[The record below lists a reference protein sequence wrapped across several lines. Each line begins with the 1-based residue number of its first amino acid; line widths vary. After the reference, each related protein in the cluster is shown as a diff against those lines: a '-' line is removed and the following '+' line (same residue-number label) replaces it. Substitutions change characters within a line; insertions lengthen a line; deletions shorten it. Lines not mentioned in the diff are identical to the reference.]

1 MPDDDTHEGRF
12 VGRDETWHYEFVA
25 HGRASSFWQCATD
38 CPHPDHE
45 VNEPLRRAAE
55 RAAKTI
61 TRRPA

>member
-1 MPDDDTHEGRF
+1 MTTESAAPAHEGQF
-12 VGRDETWHYEFVA
+12 VGRDGKW
-25 HGRASSFWQCATD
+25 RLWQCAED

-55 RAAKTI
+55 RAATTI